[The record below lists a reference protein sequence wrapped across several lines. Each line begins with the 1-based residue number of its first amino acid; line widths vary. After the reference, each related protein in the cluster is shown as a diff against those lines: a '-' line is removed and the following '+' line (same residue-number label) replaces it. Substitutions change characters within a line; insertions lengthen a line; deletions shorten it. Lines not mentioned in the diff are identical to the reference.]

1 MEKGCT
7 RDYSRAQ
14 PFLWIERVLLNVY
27 GMVRLY
33 LLSILRKDDGQ
44 DTIIEGSV
52 DIIFLDARHR
62 ELTAE
67 GRTAAFAADVVLLVI
82 LGIVFCLLRRRQ
94 GEYVVVVAQ
103 VNVFLIHTRQVGC
116 HDIFAAPVFNIDF
129 RHRELLLRPHKVI
142 EEIIKNIRNT
152 EFVVINNRE

>member
-82 LGIVFCLLRRRQ
+82 LGIVFCLLCRR
-94 GEYVVVVAQ
+94 
-103 VNVFLIHTRQVGC
+103 

-129 RHRELLLRPHKVI
+129 RHRNLRLRPHKII